1 MPPLS
6 PEQEARLRDET
17 RLEEAI
23 TKARSAVLSGSDDEI
38 DAALTELNDFRFSTP
53 FVELQQRAQSIHE
66 KLSNGL
72 VDDAL
77 EEMNEVVTELQPA
90 GKIFKDAADIAD
102 SGKKEL
108 LIPRL
113 AATAEH
119 ALSVFKSLQ
128 DAVEKV
134 GDALDDVDELGD
146 IPDALKGAN
155 DALATLKEAVATAA
169 D

>member
-6 PEQEARLRDET
+6 PEQEARLRDDT
-17 RLEEAI
+17 RLEATV
-23 TKARSAVLSGSDDEI
+23 TKARSAILSGSDDEI
-38 DAALTELNDFRFSTP
+38 DATLTALNDFRFSTP

-66 KLSNGL
+66 KLSDEL
-72 VDDAL
+72 IDDAL
-77 EEMNEVVTELQPA
+77 EEMNEIYTELQPA
-90 GKIFKDAADIAD
+90 GKIFKDAVDIAE

-119 ALSVFKSLQ
+119 AWSVFITLQ
-128 DAVEKV
+128 DAVDKV

-146 IPDALKGAN
+146 IPDAFAAAKN
-155 DALATLKEAVATAA
+155 ALAALKEAIDNTAA
-169 D
+169 